1 VLAVEV
7 PRVAEL
13 GGASRAV
20 QDESLDASLTLEPLL
35 ARLREP
41 QLLAAVAVD
50 LRSLGVDLSRVLLLL
65 LERLLHTLQAAQ
77 LSRALHEKL
86 AITLLL
92 LLQLGDPLP
101 QGADGRRV
109 GEGDDGDERGDEDR
123 DGDDC
128 DVHCQLSCATVWQRV
143 APAPRR

>member
-1 VLAVEV
+1 M
-7 PRVAEL
+7 PRIAEL
-13 GGASRAV
+13 CKARGRAH
-20 QDESLDASLTLEPLL
+20 DESTHLNLTLEPLL
-35 ARLREP
+35 VRLREP
-41 QLLAAVAVD
+41 QLLPLIAVD
-50 LRSLGVDLSRVLLLL
+50 LRSRGVDLGRVRLLL

-109 GEGDDGDERGDEDR
+109 GEGDDGDEDRDEDR

-128 DVHCQLSCATVWQRV
+128 DVHCQLSCATEWQRF
-143 APAPRR
+143 APGPRH